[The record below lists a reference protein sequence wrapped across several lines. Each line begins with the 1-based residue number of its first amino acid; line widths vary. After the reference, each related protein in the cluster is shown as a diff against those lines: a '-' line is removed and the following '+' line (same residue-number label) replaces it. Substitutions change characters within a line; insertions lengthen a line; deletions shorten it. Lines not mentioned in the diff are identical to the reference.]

1 MNSHNEPYIDIN
13 LGDSHI
19 RLIGTAHVSEQSKI
33 VVADEINSGNYQCIA
48 LELCDSRLEQIKNP
62 DFVINSDI
70 FQIIKSKKV
79 ITFVVMLAMSVMQNR
94 IASKLGVEV
103 GLEMKES
110 VRLAEKNKLTLIP
123 IDRSISITF
132 ARLTQNLGFI
142 QRVKLI
148 LDITTNIFEE
158 KSITHAEIESLK
170 TTDALENMISE
181 ISNNAPLL
189 HHYLIKERDEYM
201 GLKLKELA
209 KTHTNILA
217 VVGAAHL
224 TGIKEHLQKAQ
235 VYREEDIA
243 ALNSLPEKISFLKFF
258 SYLILILIISGF
270 FYGFY
275 QSPELGMDLILAW
288 FLINGGLSALFVLFS
303 RAHFLS
309 TVTAFFAAPLT
320 SLNPTVGAGMIVGLV
335 EAWLRK
341 PKVSDFLKLK
351 SDIDSIKGWF
361 TNNVTRVLI
370 VSFLAG
376 LGSAL
381 GTYIAG
387 YYIYGKLF

>member
-1 MNSHNEPYIDIN
+1 MNSHNEPYIDVN
-13 LGDSHI
+13 LGGSNI
-19 RLIGTAHVSEQSKI
+19 RLIGTAHVSERSKI

-94 IASKLGVEV
+94 VASKLGVEV

-110 VRLAEKNKLTLIP
+110 VRLAEKNKLTLTP
-123 IDRSISITF
+123 IDRSISTTF

-142 QRVKLI
+142 QRLKLI
-148 LDITTNIFEE
+148 LDIITNIFEE
-158 KSITHAEIESLK
+158 KSITHSEIESLK

-189 HHYLIKERDEYM
+189 HDYLIKERDEYM
-201 GLKLKELA
+201 GLKLRKLA
-209 KTHTNILA
+209 KTHTKILA

-224 TGIKEHLQKAQ
+224 RGIKEQLQKAEA
-235 VYREEDIA
+235 YREEDIT
-243 ALNSLPEKISFLKFF
+243 ALNSLPKKRSFLKIF
-258 SYLILILIISGF
+258 SYLILILIVSGF

-341 PKVSDFLKLK
+341 PKVSDFLMLK
-351 SDIDSIKGWF
+351 SDIESIKGWF

>member
-1 MNSHNEPYIDIN
+1 MNSHKEPYIDVN
-13 LGDSHI
+13 LGGSDI
-19 RLIGTAHVSEQSKI
+19 RLIGTAHVSEKSKI

-94 IASKLGVEV
+94 VASKLGVEV

-110 VRLAEKNKLTLIP
+110 VRLAEKNKLTLTP
-123 IDRSISITF
+123 IDRSISTTF

-142 QRVKLI
+142 QRLKLI
-148 LDITTNIFEE
+148 LDIITNIFEE
-158 KSITHAEIESLK
+158 KSITHSEIESLK

-189 HHYLIKERDEYM
+189 HDYLIKERDEYM
-201 GLKLKELA
+201 GLKLRKLA
-209 KTHTNILA
+209 KTHTKILA

-224 TGIKEHLQKAQ
+224 RGVKEHLQKAEP
-235 VYREEDIA
+235 YREEDIT
-243 ALNSLPEKISFLKFF
+243 ALNSLPKKRSFLKIF
-258 SYLILILIISGF
+258 SYLILILIVSGF

-288 FLINGGLSALFVLFS
+288 FLINGSLSALFVLFS

-309 TVTAFFAAPLT
+309 TVTAFLAAPLT

-341 PKVSDFLKLK
+341 PKVSDFLMLK
-351 SDIDSIKGWF
+351 SDIESIKGWF